1 MEVQIC
7 LLMIFLFINLEL
19 GTTIDKVK
27 VMNVTIT
34 VAKLSHRI
42 VPIKLKEKQLKSIKI
57 NRQTFN
63 KKRKEKKGENAFYAY
78 YIIYT

>member
-1 MEVQIC
+1 
-7 LLMIFLFINLEL
+7 MIFLFINLEL

-63 KKRKEKKGENAFYAY
+63 KKRKKKKEKMHFMLIIL
-78 YIIYT
+78 YILKYLCFFT